1 VDTQEVVQQV
11 RSGVDDRIVCLK
23 LCDQILPPLTIAAKG
38 QQVLSFFTLLSLYA
52 TGSISSHRYV
62 QLLHNWCQLHITVV
76 LSVTKTQID
85 ESVFREDLLALLF
98 QSILETIH
106 PEFGVNPLFFW
117 KLMI

>member
-52 TGSISSHRYV
+52 THSIPSLCPALAQVVSIAHYCGFISH
-62 QLLHNWCQLHITVV
+62 
-76 LSVTKTQID
+76 
-85 ESVFREDLLALLF
+85 
-98 QSILETIH
+98 
-106 PEFGVNPLFFW
+106 
-117 KLMI
+117 

>member
-52 TGSISSHRYV
+52 TGSISSHLYV
-62 QLLHNWCQLHITVV
+62 QLLHNWCQLHISVV
-76 LSVTKTQID
+76 LSVTKTQMLKLPID
-85 ESVFREDLLALLF
+85 ESV
-98 QSILETIH
+98 
-106 PEFGVNPLFFW
+106 
-117 KLMI
+117 